1 MKKIVFVF
9 ALSLTL
15 SSALIIKNTFA
26 YQMKSVEEH
35 SHDHSQHD
43 HSSHDHSHGEAS
55 ESNYFLAGKIVET
68 MNSGGYT
75 YLYIDDYGKK
85 TWVAIPETTVSV
97 GQEIVLQPG
106 FEMTNFESKTL
117 NRTFDKII
125 FSNGPATPGQD
136 APAYNMK
143 GSKGVSVSPDEK
155 IHVEKAEGSG
165 AYTIEELY
173 ENSKKLNKEKILVKG
188 KVVKVSVGIMGKNW
202 LHLQDG
208 SGSKDKNNFDLVVTT
223 KDQPSVGDIVT
234 VNGVLYKDKDFGS
247 GYKYDVIVE
256 EATVKK

>member
-15 SSALIIKNTFA
+15 SSVIIAENTFA
-26 YQMKSVEEH
+26 YQMKSVEEPSRDYTHSNYSQEH
-35 SHDHSQHD
+35 SH
-43 HSSHDHSHGEAS
+43 EAQN
-55 ESNYFLAGKIVET
+55 EGGYFLAGKIAET

-75 YLYIDDYGKK
+75 YLCIDDYGKK

-97 GQEIVLQPG
+97 GQEVVLQPG
-106 FEMTNFESKTL
+106 FEMTGFESKTL

-125 FSNGPATPGQD
+125 FSNGLADSGQE
-136 APAYNMK
+136 APSYTTK
-143 GSKGVSVSPDEK
+143 GSKGISVTTNENIS
-155 IHVEKAEGSG
+155 VEKATGAD
-165 AYTIEELY
+165 AYTVEELY
-173 ENSKKLNKEKILVKG
+173 ENSKKLNNKKVIVKG
-188 KVVKVSVGIMGKNW
+188 KVIKVSVGIMGKNW

-208 SGSKDKNNFDLVVTT
+208 SGSQDKNNTDLVVTT

-234 VNGVLYKDKDFGS
+234 VSGTLYKDKDFGS
-247 GYKYDVIVE
+247 GYKYNVIVE